1 MTEPTSEF
9 LVGNPTAFDRRI
21 DIIGRLKKRAEL
33 GKDAERRL
41 CKNILGDLKLAA
53 HAPIADIAIAA
64 NVSEPTVTRLARA
77 VGLSGT
83 RELKFH
89 IAQALAVGEMYLK
102 DTAKFAAQDHEF
114 GQVITKVLDG
124 AHTALDL
131 AAAKL
136 DSSDL
141 STAAKMIANAGQ
153 TLTYGTGGGS
163 SMAAV
168 EVQNR
173 LFRLGLFST
182 SYIDPQLQRMSAS
195 VLNDKTVII
204 AFSVSGFA
212 GSVVDAVSI
221 ARQYGAKTIA
231 VTSPDSPLAQIAD
244 VLFPLEFTEGE
255 DLYKPSSVRYSI
267 LAIVDFLAM
276 SVAEAIGPEVIEPL
290 RRVRQSLVVQKL
302 DNPQLPI
309 GD

>member
-1 MTEPTSEF
+1 MTEILPEF
-9 LVGNPTAFDRRI
+9 QVGNSTAFDRRI
-21 DIIGRLKKRAEL
+21 DIIGRLNERAEL
-33 GKDAERRL
+33 GKDAESRL
-41 CKNILGDLKLAA
+41 CKIILKDLRFAA
-53 HAPIADIAIAA
+53 HAPIADIADAA

-102 DTAKFAAQDHEF
+102 NFAAQDHEF

-124 AHTALDL
+124 AHGALDL

-141 STAAKMIANAGQ
+141 SAAAKMIANAGQ
-153 TLTYGTGGGS
+153 TLTYGTGGSS

-173 LFRLGLFST
+173 LFRLGLYST

-195 VLNDKTVII
+195 VLDDKAVII

-231 VTSPDSPLAQIAD
+231 VTSPGSPLAKVAD
-244 VLFPLEFTEGE
+244 VLFPLEFAEGE